1 MTKADGPGGE
11 RLSTIE
17 ATSRLCWHLWH
28 GEGLTTA
35 QAAELVGYTE
45 RGARGVLAKISRY
58 WPIYQD
64 DDGMWQLI
72 WLDEYRE

>member
-1 MTKADGPGGE
+1 VTKADEPEVE
-11 RLSTIE
+11 RLPTIE

-35 QAAELVGYTE
+35 QAAELVGYSP
-45 RGARGVLAKISRY
+45 RSVRRMLGKISRF

-64 DDGMWQLI
+64 DEGIWQLM